1 MHSTR
6 RNKISDRIYKF
17 LGLLFKTSFLFSTFL
32 TVIIVIYNLDVIR
45 YAANSSASLI
55 GSDSILVK
63 LLFIILILFL
73 VAFIMWIISFFHIHY
88 LWIYVLIYLID
99 PSKHKSILNKIIY
112 NISNDLEY
120 NPVLQTLVRGG
131 SVGIDGVSFGYS
143 YTIMS
148 LASLIYII
156 LISYLLVKCLKNQK
170 ITFIENLINYG
181 INKIKWWN

>member
-1 MHSTR
+1 MKVENR
-6 RNKISDRIYKF
+6 ISDRIYKF
-17 LGLLFKTSFLFSTFL
+17 LGLLFKTSFLFTTFL

-45 YAANSSASLI
+45 YAANSGASLI

-63 LLFIILILFL
+63 LLFIILILL
-73 VAFIMWIISFFHIHY
+73 IVAFTMWISNFFYIHF

-99 PSKHKSILNKIIY
+99 PYKHNSMWNDIIY
-112 NISNDLEY
+112 SMDLEFF
-120 NPVLQTLVRGG
+120 PALQTLYRGG

-156 LISYLLVKCLKNQK
+156 LISYLLIKCLKNQK